1 MVNYIVNEPA
11 EDASDKLKFVYPYK
25 VTPLPVSPPQRLPVG
40 CLLCS
45 RACAPAFPLAFACSF
60 RTLLHHKAFPP
71 DFPHSILPSSPRSHR
86 SSLSSPVQ
94 SSEVLSSDVGSI
106 HDCLLGHEALLDKL
120 FAIVNAEEVPLIDLY
135 FSINVFESI
144 DPF

>member
-1 MVNYIVNEPA
+1 MFA
-11 EDASDKLKFVYPYK
+11 MQS
-25 VTPLPVSPPQRLPVG
+25 RM
-40 CLLCS
+40 
-45 RACAPAFPLAFACSF
+45 RACFPAGI
-60 RTLLHHKAFPP
+60 RLLVSNATSSQSPP
-71 DFPHSILPSSPRSHR
+71 DFPHSISPSSPRPHR

-120 FAIVNAEEVPLIDLY
+120 FAIVNAEEVPPIDLY